1 MTHERPLHNAE
12 ALANAI
18 TRAELAEAQVLELK
32 EALRNQSICL
42 ENAYGAC
49 NRLQMQ
55 LAEERERHRKRVE
68 E

>member
-1 MTHERPLHNAE
+1 MSQERPLHVAE

-18 TRAELAEAQVLELK
+18 TRYENAEAQVLELK
-32 EALRNQSICL
+32 EALRTQAICL
-42 ENAYGAC
+42 ENAYGTC